1 MDYEKKYNEA
11 LERARELSK
20 TITGANYEYIFPEL
34 KETEDEKIR
43 KIISDILLIDSDEI
57 REILDANNVLMQD
70 INAWLEKQGEQKQE
84 WNEVDENECN
94 HILKILNLV
103 AEEQE
108 TKGYNNL
115 ISSANWLKSIKDRI
129 QSKPSNKP
137 QGKTALEANKEEK
150 VDNANK
156 VEPKFK
162 VGDWITD
169 GNITIQIEAIKNDC
183 YLYCGDCALYSI
195 KTADK
200 VYHLWT
206 IEDAQDGD
214 ILYTMRYNILWSYK
228 DKTHCN
234 YSINLN
240 GIHSQVSIYGWV
252 QIPNDARPAC
262 KEQRDLLSQKLKES
276 GYEWDNEK
284 KQVIT
289 LNHFVDNND
298 MVEPKFHVG
307 DWIVY
312 KDAVWKVCN
321 IALQDSYELLKINNE
336 VSTRLIKD
344 VDENA
349 HLWTIND
356 AKPGDII
363 YAESKFNT
371 FDFIAI
377 FSEIKNKNS
386 WEYCSVDSDSD
397 DYSDDLDHWEF
408 DDHKGFVALDRYN
421 FYPATKKQR
430 HLLYQKMKDAGYEWD
445 AEKKE
450 LKDL

>member
-34 KETEDEKIR
+34 KESKNERIKRVLVDYFKRYKGQEERGGSTMFCGIPTD
-43 KIISDILLIDSDEI
+43 DILT
-57 REILDANNVLMQD
+57 
-70 INAWLEKQGEQKQE
+70 WFEKQGKNNTGISEVTKQKLE
-84 WNEVDENECN
+84 DNLNKALEKETPESWNEFLD
-94 HILKILNLV
+94 K
-103 AEEQE
+103 
-108 TKGYNNL
+108 
-115 ISSANWLKSIKDRI
+115 
-129 QSKPSNKP
+129 
-137 QGKTALEANKEEK
+137 QGKSATEAIKEEK
-150 VDNANK
+150 VDNTNN

-162 VGDWITD
+162 IGDKIIEKDFDECDCGTIIDIKDGKYIFGD
-169 GNITIQIEAIKNDC
+169 GNFIWI
-183 YLYCGDCALYSI
+183 
-195 KTADK
+195 
-200 VYHLWT
+200 
-206 IEDAQDGD
+206 
-214 ILYTMRYNILWSYK
+214 
-228 DKTHCN
+228 
-234 YSINLN
+234 
-240 GIHSQVSIYGWV
+240 
-252 QIPNDARPAC
+252 
-262 KEQRDLLSQKLKES
+262 KEQGLWE
-276 GYEWDNEK
+276 
-284 KQVIT
+284 V
-289 LNHFVDNND
+289 
-298 MVEPKFHVG
+298 VEQTGPKFKDG

-321 IALQDSYELLKINNE
+321 IGLQNYYELLKINNE
-336 VSTRLIKD
+336 VSTKLIKD

-421 FYPATKKQR
+421 FYPATQEQR
-430 HLLYQKMKDAGYEWD
+430 DLLFRRMKEAGYEWD
-445 AEKKE
+445 AENKK
-450 LKDL
+450 LRTI